1 MKMIQSLSFGLALMI
16 GVAGVARAEQVPVG
30 VVVYYGSAEYVSGG
44 GSVVGPY
51 SMPGDCQNALDDA
64 ITNAV
69 ENLGEVL
76 VLNSVQPC
84 MPRWSFRGL
93 PQGEAAPYTLAVVAD
108 TPEESLKVTRMLLEE
123 VRRARVAYR
132 ADEYEATLQA
142 IAKASASK

>member
-1 MKMIQSLSFGLALMI
+1 MKMIQSLSFGLALSI
-16 GVAGVARAEQVPVG
+16 AFAGIARAEQVPVG
-30 VVVYYGSAEYVSGG
+30 VAVYYGSAEYVGGG

-51 SMPGDCQNALDDA
+51 STPGDCQDALEDA

-69 ENLGEVL
+69 ENLGKQ
-76 VLNSVQPC
+76 LNVVHPC

-93 PQGEAAPYTLAVVAD
+93 PQGEAAPYTLAVVAGSPD
-108 TPEESLKVTRMLLEE
+108 ESLKVTRMLLEE